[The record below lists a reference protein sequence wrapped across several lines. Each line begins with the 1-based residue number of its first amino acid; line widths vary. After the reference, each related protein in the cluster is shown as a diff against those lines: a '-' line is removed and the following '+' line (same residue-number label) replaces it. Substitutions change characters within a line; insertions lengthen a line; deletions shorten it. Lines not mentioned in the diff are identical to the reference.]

1 MIENRQIMAKNIQ
14 HFMEVNGVNATDVC
28 KACGFKQNTFSDWV
42 NGKTYPRIDKIER
55 MANYF
60 GISKSLLVEERKT
73 PVDTEEAKQ
82 IREKYTYLPT
92 PLLENPELAGED
104 INTITEALKLYKK
117 IDHLPPKRKSLL
129 LEMIDLDST
138 ENP

>member
-1 MIENRQIMAKNIQ
+1 MIENRQVMANNIL

-60 GISKSLLVEERKT
+60 GISKSQLVEERKFPEDT
-73 PVDTEEAKQ
+73 PEAKA
-82 IREKYTYLPT
+82 IRESYAYVPT
-92 PLLENPELAGED
+92 AVINSPDLEGED
-104 INTITEALKLYKK
+104 LKTITEAMKIYKK
-117 IDHLPPKRKSLL
+117 IEHLPPKKKALF
-129 LEMIDLDST
+129 LEMLDLENS